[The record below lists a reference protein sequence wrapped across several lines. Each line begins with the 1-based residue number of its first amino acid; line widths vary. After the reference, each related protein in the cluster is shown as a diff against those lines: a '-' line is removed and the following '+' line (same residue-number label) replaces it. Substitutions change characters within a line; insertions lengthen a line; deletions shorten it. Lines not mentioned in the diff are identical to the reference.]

1 MNVDMPFL
9 SNWEKKNITGLTIYV
24 SEFDRFTSSNFFFMI
39 VIASIP
45 VIIGMFISRR
55 IKETG

>member
-1 MNVDMPFL
+1 MNVDMPYL

-24 SEFDRFTSSNFFFMI
+24 SEFDRFTSSNFFFMM

-55 IKETG
+55 IRETG